1 MDKGSSSLGKA
12 YGAALAYAV
21 IIGFSF
27 VFVKFALRSAGPVDL
42 LAHRFTVSF
51 AAANVLLMAGRGRAR
66 FTWAGVLRLLPI
78 AVFYP
83 SLFFMFQSF
92 GLFYISSSEAG
103 IIQAAIP
110 ILTMV
115 LAAVF
120 IREHSTGWQK
130 LFILLSVGGVAFIVF
145 MSGGETGSDGWRMA
159 GYCLMLISAF
169 SSAAYN
175 VMARRLTQT
184 HSVAEMTYMM
194 MGVGFIVFN
203 AIAVSQHVSAGTLM
217 TYFQPFVEPRFVV
230 SILYLG
236 LMSSLLTS
244 YLTNYALS
252 RIQASQMSVFVNLS
266 VVVTIGAGVIIL
278 GEVLAWYH
286 VAGAALI
293 LGGVVGANAR
303 GRRKAKLL

>member
-1 MDKGSSSLGKA
+1 MTGESSSLGKA

-27 VFVKFALRSAGPVDL
+27 VFVKFALRSASPMDL

-51 AAANVLLMAGRGRAR
+51 AAANVLLLAGWGRAR
-66 FTWAGVLRLLPI
+66 FTWSGIVRLLPI

-83 SLFFMFQSF
+83 SCFFMFQSL
-92 GLFYISSSEAG
+92 GLFYLSSSEAG

-115 LAAVF
+115 LAGIF
-120 IREHSTGWQK
+120 IQERSTGWQK
-130 LFILLSVGGVAFIVF
+130 LFIVLSVGGVAFIVT
-145 MSGGETGSDGWRMA
+145 MSGGEGGGGGWRLA
-159 GYCLMLISAF
+159 GYCLMLISAL

-175 VMARRLTQT
+175 VMARKLTQI
-184 HSVAEMTYMM
+184 HSVADMTYLM
-194 MGVGFIVFN
+194 MGVGFVVFN
-203 AIAVSQHVSAGTLM
+203 TIALSQHVSAGTLM
-217 TYFQPFVEPRFVV
+217 TYFEPFAEPRFVV

-266 VVVTIGAGVIIL
+266 VVVTIGAGVIVL
-278 GEVLAWYH
+278 REVLSWYH

-293 LGGVVGANAR
+293 LGGVIGANTRAR
-303 GRRKAKLL
+303 NKAKLL